1 MRPHERDDPGSWT
14 LNGILRRRA
23 DELGTSPALDFED
36 GTRLGYA
43 ELWQASGRLA
53 RLLHEQGVTPGERV
67 AVMLGNRAELCLAW
81 AALAQLGA
89 VHVAVDPAQRG
100 EFLRHVLALSGAR
113 RLIVEAGLM
122 ETIEPVLA
130 TVPRIEH
137 LLLVGAGARERECT
151 GVIAFDR
158 CLDLPPLAEPQPVKP
173 SDIACVMT
181 TSGTTGPAKAVL
193 MPHAHCAL
201 FGLGTIEHAD
211 LRANDRYYVCLP
223 LFHANG
229 LLMQVY
235 ACLIAGASAFVR
247 SRFSASAWLDDIRR
261 ERCTHTNVLGAT
273 AAYVLAQPPS
283 PADREHG
290 LRCIV
295 AAPNAPELE
304 QGFRQRFGVRRWI
317 GVYGMTEVNI
327 PLYTPEPPKP
337 GSCGRPW
344 SHWFELRIAD
354 PETDVECAR
363 GEVGEI
369 QVRPRAPHGFMAG
382 YLDMPEATVEAWRGL
397 WFHTGD
403 AARMDADGDVFFV
416 DRIKDCIRRRG
427 ENLSSLMI
435 EQLVGEC
442 PGLSEVAAVAVPS
455 ALAGG
460 EDDLLLALVVGA
472 DQATP
477 DEAALRDWCAQRLPR
492 AAQPDHLLWLEALP
506 KTPTGKVQKKAIREA
521 WLARA

>member
-1 MRPHERDDPGSWT
+1 MRRQECDDPGSWT
-14 LNGILRRRA
+14 LTRILRQRA
-23 DELGTSPALDFED
+23 DERGDAPALDFED
-36 GTRLGYA
+36 GRRLSYA
-43 ELWQASGRLA
+43 GLWQESARLA
-53 RLLHEQGVTPGERV
+53 RLLQEQGVMPGVRV

-81 AALAQLGA
+81 VALAQLGA

-100 EFLRHVLALSGAR
+100 EFLRHVLALSGVR
-113 RLIVEAGLM
+113 WLILEADLVDA
-122 ETIEPVLA
+122 IAPVLA
-130 TVPRIEH
+130 AVPRIER
-137 LLLVGAGARERECT
+137 LAIVGAGARERESAQA
-151 GVIAFDR
+151 IAFDR
-158 CLDLPPLAEPQPVKP
+158 CRELPPLAETHPARP
-173 SDIACVMT
+173 SDVACVMT

-211 LRANDRYYVCLP
+211 LGANDRYYVCLP

-229 LLMQVY
+229 LLMQLY

-247 SRFSASAWLDDIRR
+247 TRFSASAWLDEIRR
-261 ERCTHTNVLGAT
+261 EACTHTNVLGAT
-273 AAYVLAQPPS
+273 AAYVLAQPAS
-283 PADREHG
+283 PADREHA
-290 LRCIV
+290 LRCVV

-304 QGFRQRFGVRRWI
+304 QGFRQRFGISRWV

-327 PLYTPEPPKP
+327 PLYTPETPKP
-337 GSCGRPW
+337 GSCGRVW
-344 SHWFELRIAD
+344 SRWFELRIAD
-354 PETDVECAR
+354 PDRDAECPR

-435 EQLVGEC
+435 EQIVGDC
-442 PGLSEVAAVAVPS
+442 PGLAEVAAVAVPS
-455 ALAGG
+455 RLAGG
-460 EDDLLLALVVGA
+460 EDDLLLALVAAADGA
-472 DQATP
+472 RP

-492 AAQPDHLLWLEALP
+492 AAQPDHLLWLDALP
-506 KTPTGKVQKKAIREA
+506 TTPTGKVQKKAIREA
-521 WLARA
+521 WLASH

>member
-1 MRPHERDDPGSWT
+1 MRPHELDDPGSWT
-14 LNGILRRRA
+14 LTRILRRRA
-23 DELGTSPALDFED
+23 DALGDAPALDFED
-36 GTRLGYA
+36 GTRLGFA
-43 ELWQASGRLA
+43 DLWQESGRLA
-53 RLLHEQGVTPGERV
+53 RLLREQGVVAGERV
-67 AVMLGNRAELCLAW
+67 AVMLTNRAELCLAW
-81 AALAQLGA
+81 VALAQLGA

-113 RLIVEAGLM
+113 WLMIEADLL
-122 ETIEPVLA
+122 EAISPVLA
-130 TVPRIEH
+130 AVPGIER
-137 LLLVGAGARERECT
+137 LLLVGAGGRGRESARA
-151 GVIAFDR
+151 IAFDR
-158 CLDLPPLAEPQPVKP
+158 CLDVPPLAEPHPARP

-193 MPHAHCAL
+193 MPHAHCTL
-201 FGLGTIEHAD
+201 FGLGTIGHAD
-211 LRANDRYYVCLP
+211 LGADDRYYVCLP

-247 SRFSASAWLDDIRR
+247 SRFSASAWLDEIRR
-261 ERCTHTNVLGAT
+261 EACTHTNVLGAT
-273 AAYVLAQPPS
+273 AAYVLAQLPS
-283 PADREHG
+283 SADRDHG
-290 LRCIV
+290 LRCVV

-304 QGFRQRFGVRRWI
+304 QGFRQRFGIRRWI

-327 PLYTPEPPKP
+327 PLYTPELPKP
-337 GSCGRPW
+337 GSCGRVW
-344 SHWFELRIAD
+344 SRWFELRIAD
-354 PETDVECAR
+354 PDSDAECLR

-435 EQLVGEC
+435 EQIVGEC
-442 PGLSEVAAVAVPS
+442 PGLAEVAAVAVPS
-455 ALAGG
+455 RLAGG
-460 EDDLLLALVVGA
+460 EDDLLLALVAGDA
-472 DQATP
+472 SACP
-477 DEAALRDWCAQRLPR
+477 DERTLRDWCAQRLPR
-492 AAQPDHLLWLEALP
+492 AAQPDHLLWLDALP

-521 WLARA
+521 WLAGR